1 MLNCDFIFIFQE
13 SIHIIYEFSPHQFST
28 QNQETV
34 FKKHTERKSI
44 FDKFKETSMRK
55 KLVKIGLNENYY
67 TFESLKV
74 LQTFAKL
81 ILK

>member
-1 MLNCDFIFIFQE
+1 MN
-13 SIHIIYEFSPHQFST
+13 FSHQFSR

-44 FDKFKETSMRK
+44 SDKFKEPSMRK

-67 TFESLKV
+67 TFESLIV